1 MRTWKKKPVSKNH
14 KHLSFPKKTLRID
27 KRRDINRII
36 SMYKGDRCDERITR
50 AASIVSGCTWPLI
63 FPNSRPFLPFRPFFG
78 TQGQVPAN
86 GTGSFNTCRSFL
98 RVCPSHFTFRRVSRR
113 RLSPLPQLGSFSS
126 RVLRACPPEWR
137 SERRRKRRTV
147 HGKSEMHSFKFLI

>member
-1 MRTWKKKPVSKNH
+1 MKESHAPQV
-14 KHLSFPKKTLRID
+14 SFPVALD
-27 KRRDINRII
+27 P
-36 SMYKGDRCDERITR
+36 S
-50 AASIVSGCTWPLI
+50 S
-63 FPNSRPFLPFRPFFG
+63 FPTRPFLPFRPFFG

-147 HGKSEMHSFKFLI
+147 HGKSEMRKSWMDGWMEKMADL